1 MISRES
7 YVADNPP
14 LPTQL
19 FDIAKL
25 ALGVARDT
33 NRLRKPDG
41 VSAVYSIS
49 DLFWINEMSGLLYG
63 SESTMGARHIV
74 SMRLGRKATDIRFI
88 KDWSLKLLDTE
99 WYEKPNNDWQGV
111 RSTYRFEWGQDGVT
125 VAEKKTTVVPSRDYG
140 DLYNDLVNFRAP
152 EPALWAAGNEMRE
165 VTRGDCDIILEKI
178 SDYYDQIRKTAA

>member
-7 YVADNPP
+7 YVADDPP
-14 LPTQL
+14 LPVQL

-33 NRLRKPDG
+33 DRLRKPNG
-41 VSAVYSIS
+41 ISAVYSMS
-49 DLFWINEMSGLLYG
+49 DLFWINEMSESLYG
-63 SESTMGARHIV
+63 SENTMGARHVV
-74 SMRLGRKATDIRFI
+74 SLRLGRKATKSRFV
-88 KDWSLKLLDTE
+88 KDWSLKLFDTE
-99 WYEKPNNDWQGV
+99 WYEKPDNEWQGV
-111 RSTYRFEWGQDGVT
+111 RSVYRFEWGQNGVT
-125 VAEKKTTVVPSRDYG
+125 VAEKTIAVVPSGDDG